1 MTDRNEEKTYWLDHP
16 GNVKKIVWALVAVC
30 VLLIAAD
37 LLIHKHGY
45 FAVEHLFGFYG
56 FYGFIVCVGL
66 VLAAKAMRTILMRPE
81 DYYDS
86 DD

>member
-1 MTDRNEEKTYWLDHP
+1 MTDNDKEKAYWLDDP
-16 GNVKKIVWALVAVC
+16 ANVTKIVWALVVVC
-30 VLLIAAD
+30 VLLMGAD

-45 FAVEHLFGFYG
+45 FEVEHIFGFYG
-56 FYGFIVCVGL
+56 FYGFIVGVGL
-66 VLAAKAMRTILMRPE
+66 VFVAKALRIIVMRPE